1 MMCVRGGKDAE
12 KQAKEMKNPVLDI
25 AEVWSQ
31 VAQDVSWVEMVG
43 TARG

>member
-1 MMCVRGGKDAE
+1 MMCARGVEDAE
-12 KQAKEMKNPVLDI
+12 KQAKEMENPVFDI

-31 VAQDVSWVEMVG
+31 VAQDVSWVEIVG

>member
-1 MMCVRGGKDAE
+1 MMCARGVKDAE
-12 KQAKEMKNPVLDI
+12 EQAKEMENPVLDI